1 MARETGSW
9 LSGPEPDSGSQDQR
23 PDDYPGQ
30 RLGLPKDG
38 PGSIARMGRRI
49 GAVCVDYLIAYGI
62 ARIVVELAIGAE
74 AFMYS
79 WIGSVAVALTFVL
92 LGTVAVRLYQFT
104 PGQLVFGLRVVSVDH
119 RQHVGVGRALVRV
132 ILVQFVIPAL
142 FTDTDL
148 RGVQDLATKTAVVR
162 R

>member
-1 MARETGSW
+1 MGSW
-9 LSGPEPDSGSQDQR
+9 LSGPEPESSLG
-23 PDDYPGQ
+23 PNDYPGE

-38 PGSIARMGRRI
+38 PGSIARFGRRI

-62 ARIVVELAIGAE
+62 ARIAVELAVGAE
-74 AFMYS
+74 ACMYS
-79 WIGSVAVALTFVL
+79 WIGSAAVALTFVL

-132 ILVQFVIPAL
+132 ILVQFVIPPL
-142 FTDTDL
+142 FTDSDL